1 MRVDLTYFQE
11 GGKQFYATASYE
23 VPDDTHNESIVR
35 FITKCVNER
44 TGLPGL
50 SERHALLTTHIT
62 VVHNPD
68 FNTTKSTYYWEKG
81 NYHYLVVPD

>member
-11 GGKQFYATASYE
+11 GGGQFYATASYE
-23 VPDDTHNESIVR
+23 VPDDTLNGDIVR
-35 FITKCVNER
+35 FITKCAKER

-50 SERHALLTTHIT
+50 SKHHCLLTVHIT

-68 FNTTKSTYYWEKG
+68 FNTTKATYYYEKG